1 MSVYLVVYV
10 PGVWD
15 TDYMI
20 NIRRKKLKEFVSENR
35 TDICKTKEGVV
46 SEDGGEIHDTTT

>member
-1 MSVYLVVYV
+1 MSVYLVVYA